1 MELKLTILNGA
12 RRGHELRLMT
22 ATAPGDGA
30 QQWICNKEMFEVSLL
45 APLGLSD
52 LELHLYDYCEPCHK
66 VTPIGSDMAVYS
78 WQPAR
83 SVSDNDRALFYN
95 YFGMAEIRILG
106 ATSSGSP
113 LEWVFEPLEVVV
125 DERDAEKI
133 SRMFDYL
140 ARQSPESLYQAF
152 SATQVGAGHQSQYE
166 RPSQTLER
174 LEATLSL
181 MAAAFPSL
189 IHHPITRL
197 VPESTLV
204 STGGQEHLDDAA
216 IGWLMENMSVLT
228 PAESAEHSHLL
239 YQDRYYV
246 AEHMVLPVL
255 SESTDLYENQ
265 IIHGF
270 VALLLSQAHDLLRQY
285 AGMGRAGRALARA
298 VTLADGYVS
307 FFTQMNQFRDHIL
320 GRHLGRCEGIVHKLQ
335 QLEREL
341 RQHLPVKMMRRERPY
356 FTQKVQTRPA
366 YREIFSDIIRW
377 HERGQLDWSAF
388 DNLFSIE
395 SLPTLFEHYCFFRS
409 AEAVTHALTTD
420 DESRAVRTDF
430 SLPDGTEVRVLREP
444 HYWMPGHEHER
455 SDGVVNSEGFS
466 PEKGEGRTGRL
477 NTRSSNTVYSRRSPD
492 VVIEVLKPGAKAPL
506 LLVMD
511 AKHTHPWYAFT
522 RDLPS
527 LTMKYVHGIHTRAS
541 RTPPVV
547 SLTILHPLQESTA
560 LRSFHGGE
568 FDLFSEYPVQPSL
581 QCLGVDI
588 VVQPKPEEDELHR
601 LVRRLFE
608 VHQVGSVPSA
618 TNRVASSPRVIV
630 RPTVRTQHP
639 VRVH

>member
-1 MELKLTILNGA
+1 MPT
-12 RRGHELRLMT
+12 
-22 ATAPGDGA
+22 DGRIGGSH
-30 QQWICNKEMFEVSLL
+30 QWLCNKEMFEVSLL
-45 APLGLSD
+45 GPLGLSD
-52 LELHLYDYCEPCHK
+52 LELNLYDYCEPCHK

-83 SVSDNDRALFYN
+83 NVGDNDRALFFN
-95 YFGMAEIRILG
+95 YFGMAEIRL
-106 ATSSGSP
+106 SGVQPSRA
-113 LEWVFEPLEVVV
+113 LLDVVFEPLEVVV
-125 DERDAEKI
+125 DERDADKI

-152 SATQVGAGHQSQYE
+152 SATPVGAGHQSQYE

-174 LEATLSL
+174 LESTLSL

-204 STGGQEHLDDAA
+204 STGGQEYLDDAA
-216 IGWLMENMSVLT
+216 IGWLMENMSVLS

-239 YQDRYYV
+239 YQGRYFV

-255 SESTDLYENQ
+255 HESTDLYENQ

-285 AGMGRAGRALARA
+285 SGMSRAGRPLARA
-298 VTLADGYVS
+298 QALSDGFVS
-307 FFTQMNQFRDHIL
+307 FFTQMRQFREHIL
-320 GRHLGRCEGIVHKLQ
+320 GRHLGRCEVIVHKLQ

-341 RQHLPVKMMRRERPY
+341 RQRLPVKMIRRERPY
-356 FTQKVQTRPA
+356 FTQKVQMRPA

-388 DNLFSIE
+388 ENLFSIE
-395 SLPTLFEHYCFFRS
+395 SLPTLFEHYCFFRT
-409 AEAVTHALTTD
+409 AEAVTQALSTG
-420 DESRAVRTDF
+420 EAGPGVRTDF
-430 SLPDGTEVRVLREP
+430 SLSDGTQVRVLREP
-444 HYWMPGHEHER
+444 HYWMPGHEQER
-455 SDGVVNSEGFS
+455 TDGVVNSEGFS

-477 NTRSSNTVYSRRSPD
+477 NTRSTTTEYSRRSPD
-492 VVIEVLKPGAKAPL
+492 VVIEILKPGTRAPL

-527 LTMKYVHGIHTRAS
+527 LTMKYVHGIHSLAS

-547 SLTILHPLQESTA
+547 SLTIIHPLQDATE
-560 LRSFHGGE
+560 LRSFHGRE
-568 FDLFSEYPVQPSL
+568 FDLFSEQPVQPSL
-581 QCLGVDI
+581 QCLGIDI
-588 VVQPKPEEDELHR
+588 VVQPKPDKDALHR
-601 LVRRLFE
+601 LIRRLFE
-608 VHQVGSVPSA
+608 VHQVSSGSSDI
-618 TNRVASSPRVIV
+618 PRVVTGPKVTI
-630 RPTVRTQHP
+630 RPVARTQYP
-639 VRVH
+639 LRVH